1 MAKFMRFLYML
12 YGLIFVVLIAVAIYS
27 FFGGFSHE
35 FMDPVV

>member
-1 MAKFMRFLYML
+1 VAKFMRFLFMF
-12 YGLIFVVLIAVAIYS
+12 YGLIFVLLIGVAIYS